1 MDEFI
6 KIVILGIVQG
16 ITEFLP
22 ISSNAHLIMLE
33 RLLDYH
39 NHNEILNLVFHL
51 GSLLAIITYFF
62 SELLGLLKKPKMIFN
77 IITATIPVIIVGY
90 FVYKY
95 RLINYGY
102 FSIKIIAV
110 TSIIFGIL
118 LFISDKISHSKTLYK
133 DLNLK
138 SSLVIGLFQ
147 IISLIPGVS
156 RSGITL
162 TAGRFLGY
170 SRFEAAK
177 FSFFLSIPTTAGA
190 CFLGIVDLIKTNNS
204 DLNYIAIVAFISSFL
219 SSYLTIK
226 LFLSFISKFN
236 LNIFI
241 YYRIILGILIL
252 LFLYRI
258 T

>member
-1 MDEFI
+1 MDELI
-6 KIVILGIVQG
+6 KIIILGIVQG
-16 ITEFLP
+16 VAEFLP
-22 ISSNAHLIMLE
+22 ISSNAHLIMVE
-33 RLLDYH
+33 QLLDYH

-62 SELLGLLKKPKMIFN
+62 TELLGLLKKPKMIFN
-77 IITATIPVIIVGY
+77 IIAATIPVIIVGY
-90 FVYKY
+90 FVHKF
-95 RLINYGY
+95 RLINYEY
-102 FSIKIIAV
+102 FSIKIIAITLIV
-110 TSIIFGIL
+110 FGII
-118 LFISDKISHSKTLYK
+118 LFISDKINHSKILYK
-133 DLNLK
+133 DLNIK
-138 SSLVIGLFQ
+138 GSLIIGLFQ

-190 CFLGIVDLIKTNNS
+190 CFLGVLDLIKTNNS
-204 DLNYIAIVAFISSFL
+204 DLNYIAIIAFIISFL

-226 LFLSFISKFN
+226 FFLSFISKFN

-241 YYRIILGILIL
+241 YYRVILGVFIL
-252 LFLYRI
+252 LFL
-258 T
+258 

>member
-1 MDEFI
+1 MDELI
-6 KIVILGIVQG
+6 KIIILGIVQG
-16 ITEFLP
+16 IAEFLP
-22 ISSNAHLIMLE
+22 ISSNAHLIMVE
-33 RLLDYH
+33 QLLDYH

-51 GSLLAIITYFF
+51 GSLFAIITYFF

-77 IITATIPVIIVGY
+77 VIAATIPVIIVGY
-90 FVYKY
+90 FVHKF
-95 RLINYGY
+95 RLINYEY
-102 FSIKIIAV
+102 FSIKIIAITLIV
-110 TSIIFGIL
+110 FGII
-118 LFISDKISHSKTLYK
+118 LFISDKINHSKILYK

-190 CFLGIVDLIKTNNS
+190 CFLGVVDLIKTNNS
-204 DLNYIAIVAFISSFL
+204 DLNYIAIVAFITSFL

-241 YYRIILGILIL
+241 YYRIILGTFIL
-252 LFLYRI
+252 LFL
-258 T
+258 

>member
-1 MDEFI
+1 MDELI
-6 KIVILGIVQG
+6 KIIILGIVQG
-16 ITEFLP
+16 IAEFLP
-22 ISSNAHLIMLE
+22 ISSNAHLIMVE
-33 RLLDYH
+33 QLLDYH

-77 IITATIPVIIVGY
+77 IIAATIPVIIVGY
-90 FVYKY
+90 FVHKF
-95 RLINYGY
+95 RLINYEY
-102 FSIKIIAV
+102 FSIKIIAITLIV
-110 TSIIFGIL
+110 FGII
-118 LFISDKISHSKTLYK
+118 LFISDKINHSKILYK

-138 SSLVIGLFQ
+138 SSLIIGLFQ

-190 CFLGIVDLIKTNNS
+190 CFLGVLDLIKTNNS
-204 DLNYIAIVAFISSFL
+204 DLNYIAIIGFITSFL

-226 LFLSFISKFN
+226 FFLSFISKFN

-241 YYRIILGILIL
+241 YYRIILGVFILS
-252 LFLYRI
+252 FL
-258 T
+258 

>member
-33 RLLDYH
+33 QLLDYH

-51 GSLLAIITYFF
+51 GSLLAIISYFF

-90 FVYKY
+90 FFYKF

-102 FSIKIIAV
+102 FSINIIAI

-118 LFISDKISHSKTLYK
+118 LFVSDKIGHSKKLYK

-138 SSLVIGLFQ
+138 SSLVIGIFQ

-162 TAGRFLGY
+162 TAGRLLGY

-190 CFLGIVDLIKTNNS
+190 CFLGIIDLIKTNNS
-204 DLNYIAIVAFISSFL
+204 DLNYIAIVAFITSFL

-226 LFLSFISKFN
+226 FFLSFISKFN

-241 YYRIILGILIL
+241 YYRIILGTFIL
-252 LFLYRI
+252 LFL
-258 T
+258 

>member
-1 MDEFI
+1 MDELI
-6 KIVILGIVQG
+6 KIIILGIVQG
-16 ITEFLP
+16 VAEFLP
-22 ISSNAHLIMLE
+22 ISSNAHLIMVE
-33 RLLDYH
+33 QLLDYH

-77 IITATIPVIIVGY
+77 IIAATIPVIIVGY
-90 FVYKY
+90 FVHKF
-95 RLINYGY
+95 RLINYEY
-102 FSIKIIAV
+102 FSIKIIAITLIV
-110 TSIIFGIL
+110 FGII
-118 LFISDKISHSKTLYK
+118 LFISDKINHSKILYK
-133 DLNLK
+133 DLNIK
-138 SSLVIGLFQ
+138 SSLIIGLFQ

-190 CFLGIVDLIKTNNS
+190 CFLGVLDLIKTNNS
-204 DLNYIAIVAFISSFL
+204 DLNYIAIIGFITSFL

-226 LFLSFISKFN
+226 FFLSFISKFN

-241 YYRIILGILIL
+241 YYRVILGVFIL
-252 LFLYRI
+252 LFL
-258 T
+258 

>member
-1 MDEFI
+1 MDELI
-6 KIVILGIVQG
+6 KIIILGIVQG
-16 ITEFLP
+16 IAEFLP
-22 ISSNAHLIMLE
+22 ISSNAHLIMVE
-33 RLLDYH
+33 QLLDYH

-77 IITATIPVIIVGY
+77 IIAATIPVIIVGY
-90 FVYKY
+90 FVHKF
-95 RLINYGY
+95 RLINYEY
-102 FSIKIIAV
+102 FSIKIIAITLIV
-110 TSIIFGIL
+110 FGII
-118 LFISDKISHSKTLYK
+118 LFISDKINHSKILYK
-133 DLNLK
+133 DLNIK
-138 SSLVIGLFQ
+138 SSLIIGLFQ

-190 CFLGIVDLIKTNNS
+190 CFLGVLDLIKTNNS
-204 DLNYIAIVAFISSFL
+204 DLNYIAIIGFITSFL

-226 LFLSFISKFN
+226 FFLSFISKFN

-241 YYRIILGILIL
+241 YYRVILGVFIL
-252 LFLYRI
+252 LFL
-258 T
+258 

>member
-77 IITATIPVIIVGY
+77 IITATIPVIVVGY
-90 FVYKY
+90 LVYKF

-102 FSIKIIAV
+102 FSIKIIAIAL
-110 TSIIFGIL
+110 IIFGIL
-118 LFISDKISHSKTLYK
+118 LFVSDKISHSKTLYK
-133 DLNLK
+133 DLNY
-138 SSLVIGLFQ
+138 
-147 IISLIPGVS
+147 
-156 RSGITL
+156 RH
-162 TAGRFLGY
+162 
-170 SRFEAAK
+170 
-177 FSFFLSIPTTAGA
+177 
-190 CFLGIVDLIKTNNS
+190 
-204 DLNYIAIVAFISSFL
+204 SFL
-219 SSYLTIK
+219 E
-226 LFLSFISKFN
+226 
-236 LNIFI
+236 
-241 YYRIILGILIL
+241 R
-252 LFLYRI
+252 RC
-258 T
+258 

>member
-1 MDEFI
+1 MDELI
-6 KIVILGIVQG
+6 KIIILGIVQG
-16 ITEFLP
+16 IAEFLP
-22 ISSNAHLIMLE
+22 ISSNAHLIMVEQLM
-33 RLLDYH
+33 DYH

-77 IITATIPVIIVGY
+77 IIAATIPVIIIGY
-90 FVYKY
+90 FVHKF
-95 RLINYGY
+95 RLINYEY
-102 FSIKIIAV
+102 FSIKIIAI
-110 TSIIFGIL
+110 TLIIFGII
-118 LFISDKISHSKTLYK
+118 LFISDKINHSKILYK

-138 SSLVIGLFQ
+138 SSLIIGLFQ

-190 CFLGIVDLIKTNNS
+190 CFLGVLDLIKTNNS
-204 DLNYIAIVAFISSFL
+204 DLNYIAIIGFITSFL

-226 LFLSFISKFN
+226 FFLSFISKFN

-241 YYRIILGILIL
+241 YYRIILGVFILS
-252 LFLYRI
+252 FL
-258 T
+258 

>member
-1 MDEFI
+1 MDELI
-6 KIVILGIVQG
+6 KIIILGIVQG
-16 ITEFLP
+16 IAEFLP
-22 ISSNAHLIMLE
+22 ISSNAHLIMVE
-33 RLLDYH
+33 QLLDYH

-51 GSLLAIITYFF
+51 GSLFAIITYFF

-77 IITATIPVIIVGY
+77 IIAATIPVIIVGY
-90 FVYKY
+90 FVHKF
-95 RLINYGY
+95 RLINYEY
-102 FSIKIIAV
+102 FSIKIIAITLIV
-110 TSIIFGIL
+110 FGII
-118 LFISDKISHSKTLYK
+118 LFISDKINHSKILYK

-138 SSLVIGLFQ
+138 SSLIIGLFQ

-190 CFLGIVDLIKTNNS
+190 CFLGVLDLIKTNNS
-204 DLNYIAIVAFISSFL
+204 DLNYIAIIAFITSFL

-226 LFLSFISKFN
+226 LFLSFITKFN

-241 YYRIILGILIL
+241 YYRVILGTFIL
-252 LFLYRI
+252 LFL
-258 T
+258 

>member
-1 MDEFI
+1 MDELI
-6 KIVILGIVQG
+6 KIIILGIVQG
-16 ITEFLP
+16 IAEFLP
-22 ISSNAHLIMLE
+22 ISSNAHLIMVE
-33 RLLDYH
+33 QLLDYH

-77 IITATIPVIIVGY
+77 IIAATIPVIIIGY
-90 FVYKY
+90 FVHKF
-95 RLINYGY
+95 RLINYEY
-102 FSIKIIAV
+102 FSIKIIAITLIV
-110 TSIIFGIL
+110 FGII
-118 LFISDKISHSKTLYK
+118 LFISDKINHSKILYK

-138 SSLVIGLFQ
+138 SSLIIGLFQ

-190 CFLGIVDLIKTNNS
+190 CFLGVLDLIKTNNS
-204 DLNYIAIVAFISSFL
+204 DLNYIAIIGFVTSFL

-226 LFLSFISKFN
+226 FFLSFISKFN

-241 YYRIILGILIL
+241 YYRIILGVFILS
-252 LFLYRI
+252 FL
-258 T
+258 

>member
-6 KIVILGIVQG
+6 KIIILGIVQG

-33 RLLDYH
+33 QLLDYH
-39 NHNEILNLVFHL
+39 NHNEILNLIFHL

-62 SELLGLLKKPKMIFN
+62 SELLGLLKKPKMIF
-77 IITATIPVIIVGY
+77 
-90 FVYKY
+90 
-95 RLINYGY
+95 
-102 FSIKIIAV
+102 KIIAA
-110 TSIIFGIL
+110 TLIIFGIL

-190 CFLGIVDLIKTNNS
+190 CFLGVVDLIKTNNS
-204 DLNYIAIVAFISSFL
+204 DLNYIAIVAFITSFL

-241 YYRIILGILIL
+241 YYRIILGTFIL
-252 LFLYRI
+252 LFL
-258 T
+258 

>member
-1 MDEFI
+1 MDELI
-6 KIVILGIVQG
+6 KIIILGIVQG
-16 ITEFLP
+16 VAEFLP
-22 ISSNAHLIMLE
+22 ISSNAHLIMVE
-33 RLLDYH
+33 QLLDYH

-62 SELLGLLKKPKMIFN
+62 SELLGLLEKPKMIFN
-77 IITATIPVIIVGY
+77 IIAATIPVIIVGY
-90 FVYKY
+90 FVHKF
-95 RLINYGY
+95 RLINYEY
-102 FSIKIIAV
+102 FSIKIIAITLIV
-110 TSIIFGIL
+110 FGII
-118 LFISDKISHSKTLYK
+118 LFISDKINHSKILYK
-133 DLNLK
+133 DLNIK
-138 SSLVIGLFQ
+138 GSLIIGLFQ

-190 CFLGIVDLIKTNNS
+190 CFLGVLDLIKTNNS
-204 DLNYIAIVAFISSFL
+204 DLNYIAIIAFITSFL

-226 LFLSFISKFN
+226 FFLSFISKFN

-241 YYRIILGILIL
+241 YYRVILGVFIL
-252 LFLYRI
+252 LFL
-258 T
+258 

>member
-1 MDEFI
+1 MDELI
-6 KIVILGIVQG
+6 KIIILGIVQG
-16 ITEFLP
+16 IAEFLP
-22 ISSNAHLIMLE
+22 ISSNAHLIMVE
-33 RLLDYH
+33 QLLDYH

-62 SELLGLLKKPKMIFN
+62 AELLGLLKKPKMIFN
-77 IITATIPVIIVGY
+77 IIAATIPVIIIGY
-90 FVYKY
+90 FVHKF
-95 RLINYGY
+95 RLINYEY
-102 FSIKIIAV
+102 FSIKIIAITLIV
-110 TSIIFGIL
+110 FGII
-118 LFISDKISHSKTLYK
+118 LFISDKINHSKILYK

-138 SSLVIGLFQ
+138 SSLIIGLFQ

-190 CFLGIVDLIKTNNS
+190 CFLGVLDLIKTNNS
-204 DLNYIAIVAFISSFL
+204 DLNYIAIIGFITSFL

-226 LFLSFISKFN
+226 FFLSFISKFN

-241 YYRIILGILIL
+241 YYRVILGVFIL
-252 LFLYRI
+252 LFL
-258 T
+258 

>member
-6 KIVILGIVQG
+6 KIIILGIVQG

-33 RLLDYH
+33 RLLNYH
-39 NHNEILNLVFHL
+39 NHNEILNLIFLL

-77 IITATIPVIIVGY
+77 IIAATIPVIVVGY
-90 FVYKY
+90 FVYKF

-102 FSIKIIAV
+102 FSIKIIAA
-110 TSIIFGIL
+110 TLIIFGIL

-133 DLNLK
+133 DLNLR

-190 CFLGIVDLIKTNNS
+190 CFLGVVDLIKTNNS

-241 YYRIILGILIL
+241 YYRIILGTFIL
-252 LFLYRI
+252 LFL
-258 T
+258 

>member
-1 MDEFI
+1 MDELI
-6 KIVILGIVQG
+6 KIIILGIVQG
-16 ITEFLP
+16 IAEFLP
-22 ISSNAHLIMLE
+22 ISSNAHLIMVE
-33 RLLDYH
+33 QLLDYH

-77 IITATIPVIIVGY
+77 IIAATIPVIIVGY
-90 FVYKY
+90 FVHKF
-95 RLINYGY
+95 RLINYEY
-102 FSIKIIAV
+102 FSIKIIAITLIV
-110 TSIIFGIL
+110 FGII
-118 LFISDKISHSKTLYK
+118 LFISDKINHSKILYK
-133 DLNLK
+133 DLNIK
-138 SSLVIGLFQ
+138 SSLIIGLFQ

-190 CFLGIVDLIKTNNS
+190 CFLGVLDLIKTNNS
-204 DLNYIAIVAFISSFL
+204 DLNYIAIIGFITSFL

-226 LFLSFISKFN
+226 FFLSFISKFN

-241 YYRIILGILIL
+241 YYRIILGVFILS
-252 LFLYRI
+252 FL
-258 T
+258 

>member
-1 MDEFI
+1 MDELI
-6 KIVILGIVQG
+6 KIIILGIVQG
-16 ITEFLP
+16 IAEFLP
-22 ISSNAHLIMLE
+22 ISSNAHLIMIE
-33 RLLDYH
+33 QLLDYH

-62 SELLGLLKKPKMIFN
+62 SELLGLLKKPNMIFN
-77 IITATIPVIIVGY
+77 IIAATIPVIIIGY
-90 FVYKY
+90 FVHKF
-95 RLINYGY
+95 RLINYEY
-102 FSIKIIAV
+102 FSIKIIAITLIV
-110 TSIIFGIL
+110 FGII
-118 LFISDKISHSKTLYK
+118 LFISDKINHSKILYK

-138 SSLVIGLFQ
+138 SSLIIGLFQ

-190 CFLGIVDLIKTNNS
+190 CFLGLLDLIKTNNS
-204 DLNYIAIVAFISSFL
+204 DLNYIAIIGFIASFL

-226 LFLSFISKFN
+226 FFLSFISKFN

-241 YYRIILGILIL
+241 YYRIILGVFILS
-252 LFLYRI
+252 FL
-258 T
+258 

>member
-1 MDEFI
+1 MDELI
-6 KIVILGIVQG
+6 KIIILGIVQG
-16 ITEFLP
+16 IAEFLP
-22 ISSNAHLIMLE
+22 ISSNAHLIMVE
-33 RLLDYH
+33 QLLDYH

-62 SELLGLLKKPKMIFN
+62 AELLGLLKKPKMIFN
-77 IITATIPVIIVGY
+77 IIAATIPVIIVGY
-90 FVYKY
+90 FVHKF
-95 RLINYGY
+95 RLINYEY
-102 FSIKIIAV
+102 FSIKIIAITLIV
-110 TSIIFGIL
+110 FGII
-118 LFISDKISHSKTLYK
+118 LFISDKINHSKILYK
-133 DLNLK
+133 DLNIK
-138 SSLVIGLFQ
+138 SSLIIGLFQ

-190 CFLGIVDLIKTNNS
+190 CFLGVLDLIKTNNS
-204 DLNYIAIVAFISSFL
+204 DLNYIAIIAFITSFL

-226 LFLSFISKFN
+226 FFLSFISKFN

-241 YYRIILGILIL
+241 YYRVILGVFIL
-252 LFLYRI
+252 LFL
-258 T
+258 

>member
-1 MDEFI
+1 
-6 KIVILGIVQG
+6 
-16 ITEFLP
+16 
-22 ISSNAHLIMLE
+22 MLE
-33 RLLDYH
+33 RLLNYH

-90 FVYKY
+90 FVYKF

-102 FSIKIIAV
+102 FSIKIIAIAL
-110 TSIIFGIL
+110 IIFGIL

-204 DLNYIAIVAFISSFL
+204 DLNYIAIVAFITSFL

-226 LFLSFISKFN
+226 FFLAFISKFN

-241 YYRIILGILIL
+241 YYRIILGTFIL
-252 LFLYRI
+252 LFL
-258 T
+258 

>member
-1 MDEFI
+1 MDELI
-6 KIVILGIVQG
+6 KIIILGIVQG
-16 ITEFLP
+16 VAEFLP
-22 ISSNAHLIMLE
+22 ISSNAHLIMVE
-33 RLLDYH
+33 QLLDYH

-62 SELLGLLKKPKMIFN
+62 SELLGLLKKPMMIFN
-77 IITATIPVIIVGY
+77 IIAATIPVIIVGY
-90 FVYKY
+90 FVHKF
-95 RLINYGY
+95 RLINYEY
-102 FSIKIIAV
+102 FSIKIIAITLIV
-110 TSIIFGIL
+110 FGII
-118 LFISDKISHSKTLYK
+118 LFISDKINHSKILYK
-133 DLNLK
+133 DLNIK
-138 SSLVIGLFQ
+138 SSLIIGLFQ

-190 CFLGIVDLIKTNNS
+190 CFLGVLDLIKTNNS
-204 DLNYIAIVAFISSFL
+204 DLNYIAIIAFIASFL

-226 LFLSFISKFN
+226 FFLSFISKFN

-241 YYRIILGILIL
+241 YYRVILGVFIL
-252 LFLYRI
+252 LFL
-258 T
+258 

>member
-77 IITATIPVIIVGY
+77 IITATIPVIVVGY
-90 FVYKY
+90 LVYKF
-95 RLINYGY
+95 RFINYGY
-102 FSIKIIAV
+102 FSIKIIAIAL
-110 TSIIFGIL
+110 IIFGIL
-118 LFISDKISHSKTLYK
+118 LFVSDKINHSKTLYK

-190 CFLGIVDLIKTNNS
+190 CFLGIIDLIKTNNS
-204 DLNYIAIVAFISSFL
+204 DLNYIAIVAFITSFL

-226 LFLSFISKFN
+226 FFLSFISKFN

-241 YYRIILGILIL
+241 YYRIILGTFIL
-252 LFLYRI
+252 LFL
-258 T
+258 

>member
-1 MDEFI
+1 MDELI
-6 KIVILGIVQG
+6 KIIILGIVQG
-16 ITEFLP
+16 IAEFLP
-22 ISSNAHLIMLE
+22 ISSNAHLIMVE
-33 RLLDYH
+33 QLLDYH

-62 SELLGLLKKPKMIFN
+62 AELLGLLKKPKMIFN
-77 IITATIPVIIVGY
+77 IIAATIPVIIIGY
-90 FVYKY
+90 FVHKF
-95 RLINYGY
+95 RLINYEY
-102 FSIKIIAV
+102 FSIKIIAITLIV
-110 TSIIFGIL
+110 FGII
-118 LFISDKISHSKTLYK
+118 LFISDKINHSKILYK

-138 SSLVIGLFQ
+138 SSLIIGLFQ

-162 TAGRFLGY
+162 TAGRLLGY

-190 CFLGIVDLIKTNNS
+190 CFLGVLDLIKTNNS
-204 DLNYIAIVAFISSFL
+204 DLNYIAIIGFITSFL

-226 LFLSFISKFN
+226 FFLSFISKFN

-241 YYRIILGILIL
+241 YYRIILGVFILS
-252 LFLYRI
+252 FL
-258 T
+258 

>member
-1 MDEFI
+1 MDELI
-6 KIVILGIVQG
+6 KIIILGIVQG
-16 ITEFLP
+16 IAEFLP
-22 ISSNAHLIMLE
+22 ISSNAHLIMVE
-33 RLLDYH
+33 QLLDYH

-77 IITATIPVIIVGY
+77 IIAATIPVIIIGY
-90 FVYKY
+90 FVHKF
-95 RLINYGY
+95 RLINYEY
-102 FSIKIIAV
+102 FSIKIIAITLIV
-110 TSIIFGIL
+110 FGII
-118 LFISDKISHSKTLYK
+118 LFISDKINHSKILYK
-133 DLNLK
+133 DLNIK
-138 SSLVIGLFQ
+138 SSLIIGLFQ

-190 CFLGIVDLIKTNNS
+190 CFLGVLDLIKTNNS
-204 DLNYIAIVAFISSFL
+204 DLNYIAIIGFITSFL

-226 LFLSFISKFN
+226 FFLSFISKFN

-241 YYRIILGILIL
+241 YYRIILGVFILS
-252 LFLYRI
+252 FL
-258 T
+258 

>member
-1 MDEFI
+1 MDELI
-6 KIVILGIVQG
+6 KIIILGIVQG
-16 ITEFLP
+16 VAEFLP
-22 ISSNAHLIMLE
+22 ISSNAHLIMVE
-33 RLLDYH
+33 QLLDYH

-62 SELLGLLKKPKMIFN
+62 AELLGLLKKPKMIFN
-77 IITATIPVIIVGY
+77 IIAATIPVIIVGY
-90 FVYKY
+90 FVHKF
-95 RLINYGY
+95 RLINYEY
-102 FSIKIIAV
+102 FSIKIIAITLIV
-110 TSIIFGIL
+110 FGII
-118 LFISDKISHSKTLYK
+118 LFISDKINHSKILYK
-133 DLNLK
+133 DLNIK
-138 SSLVIGLFQ
+138 SSLIIGLFQ

-190 CFLGIVDLIKTNNS
+190 CFLGVLDLIKTNNS
-204 DLNYIAIVAFISSFL
+204 DLNYIAIIAFITSFL

-226 LFLSFISKFN
+226 FFLSFISKFN

-241 YYRIILGILIL
+241 YYRVILGVFIL
-252 LFLYRI
+252 LFL
-258 T
+258 

>member
-1 MDEFI
+1 MDELI
-6 KIVILGIVQG
+6 KIIILGIVQG
-16 ITEFLP
+16 IAEFLP
-22 ISSNAHLIMLE
+22 ISSNAHLIMVE
-33 RLLDYH
+33 QLLDYH

-77 IITATIPVIIVGY
+77 IIVATIPVIIIGY
-90 FVYKY
+90 FVHKF
-95 RLINYGY
+95 RLINYEY
-102 FSIKIIAV
+102 FSIKIIAITLIV
-110 TSIIFGIL
+110 FGII
-118 LFISDKISHSKTLYK
+118 LFISDKINHSKILYK

-138 SSLVIGLFQ
+138 SSLIIGLFQ

-190 CFLGIVDLIKTNNS
+190 CFLGVLDLIKTNNS
-204 DLNYIAIVAFISSFL
+204 DLNYIAIIGFITSFL

-226 LFLSFISKFN
+226 FFLSFISKFN

-241 YYRIILGILIL
+241 YYRIILGVFILS
-252 LFLYRI
+252 FL
-258 T
+258 

>member
-1 MDEFI
+1 MDELN
-6 KIVILGIVQG
+6 KIIILGIIQG
-16 ITEFLP
+16 VAEFLP
-22 ISSNAHLIMLE
+22 ISSNAHLIMAE
-33 RLLDYH
+33 QLLDYH

-77 IITATIPVIIVGY
+77 IVAATIPVIIVGY
-90 FVYKY
+90 FVHKF
-95 RLINYGY
+95 RLINYEY
-102 FSIKIIAV
+102 FSIKIIAITLIV
-110 TSIIFGIL
+110 FGII
-118 LFISDKISHSKTLYK
+118 LFVSDKINHSKILYK

-138 SSLVIGLFQ
+138 GSLIIGLFQ

-190 CFLGIVDLIKTNNS
+190 CFLGILDLIKTNNS
-204 DLNYIAIVAFISSFL
+204 DLNYIAIIAFIASFL

-226 LFLSFISKFN
+226 FFLTFISKFN
-236 LNIFI
+236 LNIFVC
-241 YYRIILGILIL
+241 YRVILGVFIL
-252 LFLYRI
+252 LFI
-258 T
+258 

>member
-1 MDEFI
+1 MDELI
-6 KIVILGIVQG
+6 KIIILGIVQG
-16 ITEFLP
+16 VAEFLP
-22 ISSNAHLIMLE
+22 ISSNAHLIMVE
-33 RLLDYH
+33 QLLDYH

-62 SELLGLLKKPKMIFN
+62 AELLGLLKKPKMIFN
-77 IITATIPVIIVGY
+77 IIAATIPVIIIGY
-90 FVYKY
+90 FVHKF
-95 RLINYGY
+95 RLINYEY
-102 FSIKIIAV
+102 FSIKIIAITLIV
-110 TSIIFGIL
+110 FGII
-118 LFISDKISHSKTLYK
+118 LFISDKINHSKILYK

-138 SSLVIGLFQ
+138 SSLIIGLFQ

-190 CFLGIVDLIKTNNS
+190 CFLGVLDLIKTNNS
-204 DLNYIAIVAFISSFL
+204 DLNYIAIIGFITSFL

-226 LFLSFISKFN
+226 FFLSFISKFN

-241 YYRIILGILIL
+241 YYRIILGVFILS
-252 LFLYRI
+252 FL
-258 T
+258 